1 MSSILPLDN
10 KKWTYMEYARLED
23 DNEFE
28 LLDGKLIKEPSP
40 RTRHQIILKNLT
52 FALENHLRETLQ
64 GMVVQ
69 DLDVVLDQYNV
80 VTPDLIFISSN
91 NMAIVRD
98 LNIQGI
104 PDLVIE
110 VLSPG
115 TESFDRRQKSRLY
128 HRFGINEY
136 WLVSPEATTIEV
148 FRNEPDGWKL
158 AGVFGENDF
167 LETRL
172 LPGFSLNINRIFV

>member
-1 MSSILPLDN
+1 MSSTLSLDN
-10 KKWTYMEYARLED
+10 KKWTYMEYARLDD

-28 LLDGKLIKEPSP
+28 LLDGELIKEPSP
-40 RTRHQIILKNLT
+40 RTRHQIISKNLT
-52 FALENHLRETLQ
+52 FALEKHLRETLQ
-64 GMVVQ
+64 GLVVQ
-69 DLDVVLDQYNV
+69 DLDVVLDQHNV
-80 VTPDLIFISSN
+80 ITPDLIFISSKS
-91 NMAIVRD
+91 MGIVSD
-98 LNIQGI
+98 LNIQGV

-110 VLSPG
+110 FLSPG

-128 HRFGINEY
+128 HRFGIKEY
-136 WLVSPEATTIEV
+136 WLVSPESVTIEV

-172 LPGFSLNINRIFV
+172 LPGFNLNMNQIFV